1 MKYMKRGGK
10 SFPDLNNDG
19 KITMADILKGR
30 GVGRRKR
37 KAAGGMYVR
46 PGKQMG
52 VGGALLTLGKN
63 IAQGKKLGSG
73 VLKGVGRAAVT
84 PGSGVGAGLGFA
96 GALAAKSKNPALQKL
111 GKGLGVAGGL
121 AGMLNVGGGGLKNI
135 GAMLKGSG
143 AGTAGVVNAV
153 AGSGG
158 GGILKNVAGKV
169 LGGQGGGV
177 LQNLAGKFLA
187 KDGMKVSYEDGGKMS
202 YGHGG
207 SMMEE
212 RKPMLVIKMDEGGIT
227 DPIPNGTGNGNGNG
241 DPVPTDAG
249 GLPSREYITTT
260 FDLDYSDAD
269 EMEGFQEGSTDH
281 LGAINKNFD
290 LKTQSF
296 NDLDDEMK
304 QNLRNSP
311 FGQRYFSE
319 DGDMDVEYKNYVGE
333 VNQFFENTPKETIL
347 GRINEMAAASPNFA
361 KGIEDAKTDEEK
373 LTAARRLM
381 TDGKIG
387 EYHGA
392 LLGTKTLSKALTTY
406 NPNKQG
412 HMGGYSTS
420 DGDIYDRDY
429 IKSVGNRFIDPN
441 AFKGYMEDALEAGI
455 DITNPSSKTG
465 AWIEN
470 WMDENPD
477 AVQKPGVRSEAYSP
491 AFVAQATSNQDAR
504 LTGGSGSGSRREV
517 SELEAKLVN
526 AQLRG
531 TEEQVRALEAAL
543 EKARKGPVLEDR
555 YNFSQFSQAM
565 GGSVNPFK
573 VLKR

>member
-1 MKYMKRGGK
+1 MKYMKKGGR
-10 SFPDLNNDG
+10 SRFPDLNNDG

-84 PGSGVGAGLGFA
+84 PGSGIGAGAGLV
-96 GALAAKSKNPALQKL
+96 GALAGKSKNPMIQKI
-111 GKGLGVAGGL
+111 GKGVAGVGQI
-121 AGMLNVGGGGLKNI
+121 AGMFTGGGG
-135 GAMLKGSG
+135 A
-143 AGTAGVVNAV
+143 
-153 AGSGG
+153 G
-158 GGILKNVAGKV
+158 GGILQKAGKLLKGGGGPGGGMIQNIAGNV
-169 LGGQGGGV
+169 LGGQGGQGAGI

-187 KDGMKVSYEDGGKMS
+187 KDGMKVSYGDGGKMS

-406 NPNKQG
+406 NPHKQG
-412 HMGGYSTS
+412 MGGFSTS

-429 IKSVGNRFIDPN
+429 IVSVGNRFIDPN

-455 DITNPSSKTG
+455 DITNPSNKTG
-465 AWIEN
+465 AWIES

-477 AVQKPGVRSEAYSP
+477 AVQKPGVRGRQYSVPFADQAKSNEA
-491 AFVAQATSNQDAR
+491 TR
-504 LTGGSGSGSRREV
+504 LQGGSGSGSRREV
-517 SELEAKLVN
+517 AELEAKLRN
-526 AQLRG
+526 AKIRG

-543 EKARKGPVLEDR
+543 AEAKKGPVLEDR